1 MQYTI
6 SSYFG
11 WINYMPAILIIG
23 VIIFTGFICGEI
35 ATKVKLPKVTGY
47 IIAGIL
53 LNPGLLN
60 LIPKDFTNHTDIVTN
75 IALSFITFSVGGT
88 LLYSHI
94 KKLGKGILYITFFEA
109 EFAFLAVV
117 VGMLAITPLFI
128 KDAGAAW
135 LSTFIPLSLLIGCLA
150 SPTDPSA
157 TLAVVHE
164 YKAKG
169 KVTSTIMGV
178 AALDDVT
185 GIINYSIAIAIARG
199 LFIHQKLGEFFST
212 STPLIIIG
220 GAIILGIA
228 FGFIF
233 NIVTSFIKK
242 ETEGVLI
249 VFVFAILSL
258 CFGAAVLIG
267 VDELLS
273 TMTMG
278 IYVANFNPRRSIIF
292 KILER
297 YTEELI
303 FVLFFTLSSM
313 QLNFSVLFTYI
324 ILVAFFVIFRTIG
337 KVLGTVTGAALA
349 KSPVEVR
356 KYTAGGLIPQ
366 GGIVVGLALLIKQNT
381 AFGNIS
387 DIIISIIIGATV
399 VHELI
404 GPVLSKMA
412 LKRAGE
418 ITIKR

>member
-1 MQYTI
+1 
-6 SSYFG
+6 
-11 WINYMPAILIIG
+11 MPAILIIG
-23 VIIFTGFICGEI
+23 IIISAGFICGEI

-47 IIAGIL
+47 IIAGVL
-53 LNPGLLN
+53 LNPDLFH
-60 LIPKDFTNHTDIVTN
+60 LIPQDFTSHTDIVTN
-75 IALSFITFSVGGT
+75 VALSFITFSVGGT

-94 KKLGKGILYITFFEA
+94 KKLGKGILFITLFEA

-117 VGMLAITPLFI
+117 AGMLLTTPLFI
-128 KDAGAAW
+128 TYPGVSW
-135 LSTFIPLSLLIGCLA
+135 LTTFIPISLLIGCLA

-157 TLAVVHE
+157 TLAVAHQ
-164 YKAKG
+164 YKARG

-185 GIINYSIAIAIARG
+185 GIINYSIAIAFARG
-199 LFIHQKLGEFFST
+199 LVIHEPLWEFFST
-212 STPLIIIG
+212 SKPLIIIS
-220 GAIILGIA
+220 GAIVLGIV

-233 NIVTSFIKK
+233 NIAMAFIKK
-242 ETEGVLI
+242 ETEGIFIVLL
-249 VFVFAILSL
+249 FAMLSL
-258 CFGAAVLIG
+258 CFGTAKVLR

-273 TMTMG
+273 TMVMG
-278 IYVANFNPRRSIIF
+278 IYVTNFNPKRNLVF

-381 AFGNIS
+381 AFDNIS

-399 VHELI
+399 IHELI
-404 GPVLSKMA
+404 GPVLSEIV
-412 LKRAGE
+412 LKKAGE
-418 ITIKR
+418 ISVKP

>member
-1 MQYTI
+1 
-6 SSYFG
+6 
-11 WINYMPAILIIG
+11 MPAILIIG
-23 VIIFTGFICGEI
+23 IIISTGFICGEI
-35 ATKVKLPKVTGY
+35 ATKIKLPKVTGY
-47 IIAGIL
+47 IIAGVL
-53 LNPGLLN
+53 LNPDLLN
-60 LIPKDFTNHTDIVTN
+60 LIPQDFTNHTDIVTN
-75 IALSFITFSVGGT
+75 VALSFITFSVGGI

-94 KKLGKGILYITFFEA
+94 KKLGKGILFITLFEA

-117 VGMLAITPLFI
+117 AGMLLITPLFI
-128 KDAGAAW
+128 TYPDATW
-135 LSTFIPLSLLIGCLA
+135 LTTFIPLSLLIGCLA

-157 TLAVVHE
+157 TLAVAHE
-164 YKAKG
+164 YKARG

-185 GIINYSIAIAIARG
+185 GIINYSMAIALAQVLIT
-199 LFIHQKLGEFFST
+199 HKKLWLFFST
-212 STPLIIIG
+212 SKPLIIIG
-220 GAIILGIA
+220 GAIILGIV

-233 NIVTSFIKK
+233 NKATSLIKK

-249 VFVFAILSL
+249 VLVFAVLSL
-258 CFGAAVLIG
+258 CFGTAVLIG

-273 TMTMG
+273 TMVMG
-278 IYVANFNPRRSIIF
+278 IYVANFNPKRNIIF

-324 ILVAFFVIFRTIG
+324 ILVIFFVIFRTIG
-337 KVLGTVTGAALA
+337 KVLGTITGAALA
-349 KSPVEVR
+349 ESPTNVR

-366 GGIVVGLALLIKQNT
+366 GGIVVGLALLIKQNS
-381 AFGNIS
+381 AFDNIS
-387 DIIISIIIGATV
+387 DIIISIVIGATV

-412 LKRAGE
+412 LKKAGE
-418 ITIKR
+418 ITIKP

>member
-1 MQYTI
+1 
-6 SSYFG
+6 
-11 WINYMPAILIIG
+11 MPAILTIGII
-23 VIIFTGFICGEI
+23 ISAGFICGEI

-47 IIAGIL
+47 IIAGVL
-53 LNPGLLN
+53 LNPALFH
-60 LIPKDFTNHTDIVTN
+60 LIPQDFTNHTDIVTN
-75 IALSFITFSVGGT
+75 VALSFITFSVGGT

-94 KKLGKGILYITFFEA
+94 KKLGKGILYITLFEA

-117 VGMLAITPLFI
+117 AGMLLITPFFI
-128 KDAGAAW
+128 TYPGAAW
-135 LSTFIPLSLLIGCLA
+135 LTTFIPISLLIGCLA

-157 TLAVVHE
+157 TLAVAHE

-185 GIINYSIAIAIARG
+185 GIINYSIAIAFARG
-199 LFIHQKLGEFFST
+199 LVTHETLGVFFSILK
-212 STPLIIIG
+212 PLIIIG
-220 GAIILGIA
+220 GAVILGVVS
-228 FGFIF
+228 GFIF

-249 VFVFAILSL
+249 VFVFAMLSL
-258 CFGAAVLIG
+258 CFGTAKVFG

-273 TMTMG
+273 TMIMG
-278 IYVANFNPRRSIIF
+278 IYVTNFNPKRNLIF

-324 ILVAFFVIFRTIG
+324 ILVVFFVIFRTIG

-399 VHELI
+399 IHELI
-404 GPVLSKMA
+404 GPVLSEMA
-412 LKRAGE
+412 MKKAGE
-418 ITIKR
+418 ITVKPQ

>member
-1 MQYTI
+1 
-6 SSYFG
+6 
-11 WINYMPAILIIG
+11 MPAILIIG
-23 VIIFTGFICGEI
+23 IVISTGFICGEI

-47 IIAGIL
+47 IIAGVL
-53 LNPGLLN
+53 LNPGLFN
-60 LIPKDFTNHTDIVTN
+60 FIPKDFTKHTDIVTG

-94 KKLGKGILYITFFEA
+94 KKLGKGILYITLFEA

-117 VGMLAITPLFI
+117 AGMLVITPLFI
-128 KDAGAAW
+128 NYAGATW
-135 LSTFIPLSLLIGCLA
+135 LTTFIPISLLIGCLA

-157 TLAVVHE
+157 TLAVAHE

-185 GIINYSIAIAIARG
+185 GIVNYSIAIAFAQG
-199 LFIHQKLGEFFST
+199 LVTHQKLWSFL
-212 STPLIIIG
+212 STPKPLVIIG

-233 NIVTSFIKK
+233 NIATSFIKK

-249 VFVFAILSL
+249 VLVFAILSL
-258 CFGAAVLIG
+258 CFGTAMLLG

-273 TMTMG
+273 TMIMG
-278 IYVANFNPRRSIIF
+278 IYVANFNPKRNIIF

-324 ILVAFFVIFRTIG
+324 ILVIFFVIFRTIG
-337 KVLGTVTGAALA
+337 KVFGTMTGATLA
-349 KSPVEVR
+349 ESPGKVR

-366 GGIVVGLALLIKQNT
+366 GGIVVGLALLIKQNSV
-381 AFGNIS
+381 FDNIS
-387 DIIISIIIGATV
+387 DIIISIVIGATV
-399 VHELI
+399 IHELI

-412 LKRAGE
+412 LKKAGE
-418 ITIKR
+418 ITINQ